1 MIGFTVMTVGVG
13 CYLQAKFAPHPM
25 DKLMLVIHNKFGL
38 SISVSRM
45 CETFALIMGFLLSG
59 PVSYGTAIV
68 VLFVD
73 LVFNFHLR
81 KCKKFMMQLNVTA

>member
-1 MIGFTVMTVGVG
+1 MTVGVG

-38 SISVSRM
+38 SISISRIL
-45 CETFALIMGFLLSG
+45 CETFAILMGFLLSG

-68 VLFVD
+68 VLFVGPCIQ
-73 LVFNFHLR
+73 FSF
-81 KCKKFMMQLNVTA
+81 KKMQKIYDAI